1 MLAIVNARVLTVTGG
16 TLEHGDILM
25 DQGKI
30 VAVGEGLAIPEGTRV
45 IDGRGK
51 WVTPGLIDAHTHI
64 AIKEEPN
71 TMPAL
76 GEVLENFDPIDR
88 KSVV

>member
-30 VAVGEGLAIPEGTRV
+30 VAVGEGL
-45 IDGRGK
+45 
-51 WVTPGLIDAHTHI
+51 
-64 AIKEEPN
+64 
-71 TMPAL
+71 
-76 GEVLENFDPIDR
+76 
-88 KSVV
+88 

>member
-30 VAVGEGLAIPEGTRV
+30 VAVGEGLPGDRRTRQV
-45 IDGRGK
+45 G
-51 WVTPGLIDAHTHI
+51 DAG
-64 AIKEEPN
+64 P
-71 TMPAL
+71 
-76 GEVLENFDPIDR
+76 D
-88 KSVV
+88 

>member
-30 VAVGEGLAIPEGTRV
+30 VAVGEGLPIPEGTRV
-45 IDGRGK
+45 IDGREK
-51 WVTPGLIDAHTHI
+51 WVTPGPT
-64 AIKEEPN
+64 
-71 TMPAL
+71 
-76 GEVLENFDPIDR
+76 
-88 KSVV
+88 